1 MRPARNYNWLYW
13 LRVYSAARGT
23 IHIVLLLALDTCD
36 ARGSVALVRD
46 GVVLHVLA
54 HDTSED
60 YSVWLL
66 AAIAQLLD
74 AAGVAFSDVDVY
86 IAAAGPGSFTGVR
99 VGLTTVKAWAEVT
112 GKPIVSVSRLE
123 ALATQAEGS
132 QPYVAAFA
140 NAQRRQVY
148 GAVYRRGNASLDR
161 VGEESVIAP
170 DKFLALAVE
179 AAAGQSIQWIS
190 TDPEMLLE
198 TEAWRARQSV
208 GAPQGVGAHH
218 GGESVLAASPV
229 LAPAIGLLGYR
240 LAQGKRF
247 TDPLALDANYVRR
260 SDAEVFWKDGRD
272 PITK

>member
-1 MRPARNYNWLYW
+1 M
-13 LRVYSAARGT
+13 
-23 IHIVLLLALDTCD
+23 
-36 ARGSVALVRD
+36 VRD

-54 HDTSED
+54 HHTSED

-66 AAIAQLLD
+66 PTIAQLLGS
-74 AAGVAFSDVDVY
+74 AGVAFSDVDVY

-132 QPYVAAFA
+132 QPYVATFA

-148 GAVYRRGNASLDR
+148 GAVYRRGNASIDR
-161 VGEESVIAP
+161 VGEESVITP
-170 DKFLALAVE
+170 DKFLAFAVE
-179 AAAGQSIQWIS
+179 TAAGQSIQWIS

-208 GAPQGVGAHH
+208 GAHQG
-218 GGESVLAASPV
+218 GGTVLAASPV
-229 LAPAIGLLGYR
+229 LAPPIGRLGYR

-272 PITK
+272 PNTK